1 MKNSYRYPIFFF
13 AFIFL
18 QLNAFSQ
25 DNTLELANEYYSN
38 NEYEKA
44 IELYEKLV
52 RRKDN
57 ISKVHDNYFDALLRV
72 EDYKEAEKYLK
83 KILKDEPL
91 NAKYNVDY
99 GDMLKKEGKRDKAKE
114 YYEEYLNKI
123 KRDNTRLRYAAIHF
137 INHKEFEF
145 AEEAYL
151 HGRKNNKFEFYQEL
165 ADLYAVWG
173 KKDKMLDEY
182 MALLSYDDSQL
193 DYVES
198 MIQDRIADEEEF
210 EKLEPMLVQAVQK
223 NPDKTVFN
231 EILIWYFLQKN
242 SFYKAFIQARA
253 IDKRQR
259 LDGFKIME
267 IGRLALNNDAYNDAI
282 KIFEYLVDR
291 YNDKPVYSISRRML
305 IMAKEQLVKNT
316 YPVDMEKI
324 KSLAVDYNQIVN
336 ELGVNRNTADAIR
349 RMALLQA
356 FYLNNKDT
364 SITILENL
372 IQIRG
377 MKQSLISEA
386 KLDLGD
392 IYLLKG
398 EPWEA
403 SLLYSQVEKAEK
415 DQNLGHIAKLKNAK
429 LSYYKG
435 EFELARAHLDVLK
448 LATSRE
454 IANDAMDLSLL
465 IQDNLDLDTTASV
478 MEEFAAIDLLVFQ
491 SKYQEA
497 LSRYDNLLKTHKDH
511 SLVDEVLWESANIY
525 IKLGDFEKGADFL
538 EELLKNHKTDILGDD
553 ANFTLGKL
561 NEEYLNNP
569 DKALEIY
576 TNQLKDYPGSIFN
589 VEARKRLRKL
599 RGDNLN

>member
-1 MKNSYRYPIFFF
+1 MKN
-13 AFIFL
+13 FL
-18 QLNAFSQ
+18 KFCILFSTLFQLHFNANSQ

-44 IELYEKLV
+44 IDLFEKLV
-52 RRKDN
+52 RRREY
-57 ISKVHDNYFDALLRV
+57 IPRVHDNYFDALLKV
-72 EDYKEAEKYLK
+72 EKFQEANKYLK
-83 KILKDEPL
+83 KVLKDDPL

-99 GDMLKKEGKRDKAKE
+99 GKMLKTEGKREKADE
-114 YYEEYLNKI
+114 YYEEYLELI
-123 KRDNTRLRYAAIHF
+123 KKDNARLRYSAIHF
-137 INHKEFEF
+137 ISDDEFEY
-145 AEEAYL
+145 AEQAYL
-151 HGRKNNKFEFYQEL
+151 FGRKNNKFEFYQEL

-173 KKDKMLDEY
+173 KRDKMLEEY

-198 MIQDRIADEEEF
+198 MIQERISDEEEF
-210 EKLEPMLVQAVQK
+210 EDLEPMLVQAVQK
-223 NPDKTVFN
+223 NPDKTVYN

-253 IDKRQR
+253 VDKRQK

-267 IGRLALNNDAYNDAI
+267 IGRLALNNSAYSEAI

-305 IMAKEQLVKNT
+305 IMAKEQQVKNT
-316 YPVDMEKI
+316 YPVNMDEI
-324 KSLAVDYNQIVN
+324 RSLAVDYNQIVN

-364 SITILENL
+364 AISILENL
-372 IQIRG
+372 IKIRG

-415 DQNLGHIAKLKNAK
+415 DQNFGHTAKLKNAK

-465 IQDNLDLDTTASV
+465 IQDNLDLDTTSAV

-497 LSRYDNLLKTHKDH
+497 IKRYDVLLEKHKKH
-511 SLVDEVLWESANIY
+511 SLVDEVLWESANIF
-525 IKLGDFEKGADFL
+525 IKLGSFDKAADYL

-576 TNQLKDYPGSIFN
+576 TNQLKEYPGSIFN